1 MFDSQGTASGGVGV
15 LAGFVPPPDWE
26 PIPDEVFAELGSPPW
41 LEDQAAA
48 EDEAEP
54 PASDSE
60 SVSDDEPETS
70 DRIQCNDADRFV
82 LEALGGPVGAQ
93 TLGLLTVTPFGEL
106 SAAGRTHA
114 LQQLERLGNQLE
126 AVKLELIAAI
136 AGPEPGPDAAG
147 REGGRS
153 EDYAAHEIA
162 LATTCSVYAAE
173 VKVHVAREL
182 AARRPATAAAMARGE
197 ISYPQVRALC
207 EASYALDEQTAA
219 QLEAAV
225 IDGAAVQS
233 LAEFKASLTR
243 WAARLDPDWT
253 TNATTARRDCAVEH
267 TAGPD
272 GTGELFVRGPLEI
285 TTPISM
291 TLTRYA
297 ATHRDTLGGT
307 LAQRKLAGLRELAE
321 RYLDSPEAGTLHGRP
336 PTVVITV
343 DAATLLGLADHPAEI
358 PGIGPIPADAA
369 RWLLADGAPLRR
381 MLLEE
386 TTGRCLDYGRTSY
399 TVPPELAE
407 HLIALH
413 VHSAGPHSRVPAS
426 GCDLDHRIPYAD
438 GGATSTLNLT
448 PLDRRWHRAK
458 THAGWTYVKNP
469 DTDTIT
475 WTSPTGLTAR
485 IDPYD
490 YRSGP

>member
-1 MFDSQGTASGGVGV
+1 MFDTQGTVSGGVGV
-15 LAGFVPPPDWE
+15 LAGFVPPADWE
-26 PIPDEVFAELGSPPW
+26 PIPEEVFAELGPPPW
-41 LEDQAAA
+41 LDEKPTEQPDGA
-48 EDEAEP
+48 EFGA
-54 PASDSE
+54 
-60 SVSDDEPETS
+60 
-70 DRIQCNDADRFV
+70 ADRFV
-82 LEALGGPVGAQ
+82 VEALGRPLGGQ
-93 TLGLLTVTPFGEL
+93 TLELIAATPVAAL

-114 LQQLERLGNQLE
+114 LQLLERLGNHLE

-136 AGPEPGPDAAG
+136 AGPEPQPTG

-162 LATTCSVYAAE
+162 LATTCSVYAAD

-182 AARRPATAAAMARGE
+182 AARRHATAATMARGE

-253 TNATTARRDCAVEH
+253 TNATTARRECVVEH

-297 ATHRDTLGGT
+297 ARHRDELGGT
-307 LAQRKLAGLRELAE
+307 VAQRKLAGLRELAE
-321 RYLDSPEAGTLHGRP
+321 RY
-336 PTVVITV
+336 
-343 DAATLLGLADHPAEI
+343 
-358 PGIGPIPADAA
+358 
-369 RWLLADGAPLRR
+369 
-381 MLLEE
+381 
-386 TTGRCLDYGRTSY
+386 
-399 TVPPELAE
+399 
-407 HLIALH
+407 
-413 VHSAGPHSRVPAS
+413 
-426 GCDLDHRIPYAD
+426 
-438 GGATSTLNLT
+438 
-448 PLDRRWHRAK
+448 
-458 THAGWTYVKNP
+458 
-469 DTDTIT
+469 
-475 WTSPTGLTAR
+475 
-485 IDPYD
+485 
-490 YRSGP
+490 